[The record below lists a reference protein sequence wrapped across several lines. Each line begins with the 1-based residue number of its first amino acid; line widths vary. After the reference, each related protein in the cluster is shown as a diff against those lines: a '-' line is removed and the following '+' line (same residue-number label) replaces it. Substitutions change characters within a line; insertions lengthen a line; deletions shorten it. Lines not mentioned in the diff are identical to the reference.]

1 MAASNKKL
9 SKEVGDALN
18 GVVPG
23 GLKQVQA
30 SAPDIQKRGYTYP
43 GDGDNGAFGL
53 GNGQHGEFINRYNA
67 FHGAG
72 QGGGNFGLGGP
83 SFIPFNAG
91 LGGYSPFAGAGAS
104 LDNRNNIYHMKM
116 AMATEAYKGFG
127 VIKNVIDLMCNFAS
141 EGITINHPRKS
152 VRKFYQRWAQLVD
165 LEGRVKDILREYYKY
180 GNVFIYTTMGTM
192 NDTDYTRM
200 KNIVA
205 DNNDPADT
213 ERNKEALKQRTKKPG
228 DREIPWRYTLLN
240 PFQIFAAGSEFYGE
254 TRWVFVMDEAT
265 YQKYK
270 DAKVRDPELYDF
282 LDDTEMNLPQEF
294 KDKITSEGG
303 KNRVVRLDSKKLW
316 PLHYMKDDHEDW
328 ADPMIWPVIGDVMY
342 KNKLRAMDISV
353 CDSAIAAVTI
363 YKLGNMDKGFIAPA
377 EHLSAFAQML
387 RTPTYAMNVVWNDA
401 VSVDSTYPPVDKI
414 LGIAKYESVDK
425 DIMKGLGIPEILL
438 GGDGGN
444 YSSAFL
450 GVRTLLERLE
460 EGRREVQKWID
471 SQLRLIATAMG
482 HRDVPTVKFGQM
494 SLRDENAE
502 KQLIMGLA
510 DRGLI
515 SVEAVHE
522 VFGFE
527 TEVEAERLR
536 GEKKMAE
543 EEGIFQKHGPY
554 TDPMSDMSKEEEMKM
569 ASKQKLAE
577 QKAKPVSPNGR
588 PGGSKGIPQKKKR
601 VTKPT
606 GMASWIDVQS
616 AAAAKYEEIEKLLST
631 KVIALRGVKNWK
643 SLPQEDKDCL
653 DGLVAAVLSGVQLDD
668 VVTEELVDKLLGREL
683 TPIIPLEDT
692 KDLSM
697 ENRRQKR
704 IAAWVWN
711 VGTEE
716 SNENL

>member
-1 MAASNKKL
+1 MTTPNKKL
-9 SKEVGDALN
+9 TKEVGEALN
-18 GVVPG
+18 GFIPG
-23 GLKQVQA
+23 GLHQTQA
-30 SAPDIQKRGYTYP
+30 SAPDIQKRGHTYN

-53 GNGQHGEFINRYNA
+53 GNGQHFEFINRYNA

-72 QGGGNFGLGGP
+72 VGGGGFGLGGP

-91 LGGYSPFAGAGAS
+91 LQGYSPFAGPGCS
-104 LDNRNNIYHMKM
+104 LDNRNKIYHMKM

-127 VIKNVIDLMCNFAS
+127 IIKNVIDLMCNFAS
-141 EGITINHPRKS
+141 EGITINHPRPAI
-152 VRKFYQRWAQLVD
+152 RKFYKRWAQLVD

-192 NDTDYTRM
+192 NDSDYTRM
-200 KNIVA
+200 KTA
-205 DNNDPADT
+205 QGDNNDPADG
-213 ERNKEALKQRTKKPG
+213 ERTKEALKQRGKNPG

-240 PFQIFAAGSEFYGE
+240 PFQIFATGSEFYGE
-254 TRWVFVMDEAT
+254 TSWVFVMDENT

-270 DAKVRDPELYDF
+270 DARTKDPELYDF

-294 KDKITSEGG
+294 KDKITSDS
-303 KNRVVRLDSKKLW
+303 KNRIIKLDSKKLW

-353 CDSAIAAVTI
+353 CDSAISAVTI
-363 YKLGNMDKGFIAPA
+363 FKLGNMEKGFIAPA
-377 EHLSAFAQML
+377 EHLAAFAQML
-387 RTPTYAMNVVWNDA
+387 RTPTYAMNMVWNDA
-401 VSVDSTYPPVDKI
+401 ISVDSSYPPVDKI

-425 DIMKGLGIPEILL
+425 DIMKGLGIPEILV

-460 EGRREVQKWID
+460 EGRREVMKWID

-527 TEVEAERLR
+527 TEIEAERLKA
-536 GEKKMAE
+536 EKKLAE
-543 EEGIFQKHGPY
+543 EEGIFQKHGPF
-554 TDPMSDMSKEEEMKM
+554 TDPMSDMTKEEEMKM
-569 ASKQKLAE
+569 ASKQKIVE

-588 PGGSKGIPQKKKR
+588 PGNSKNIKQKKKR

-606 GMASWIDVQS
+606 GMAAWTDTQTV
-616 AAAAKYEEIEKLLST
+616 AAAKYEEIEKLLT
-631 KVIALRGVKNWK
+631 AKVVGLRNVKSWK
-643 SLPQEDKDCL
+643 SLNQEDKDCL
-653 DGLVAAVLSGVQLDD
+653 DGLVAAVLSGVQLNDTVND
-668 VVTEELVDKLLGREL
+668 ELVNKLLAQEL

-697 ENRRQKR
+697 ESRRQKR

-711 VGTEE
+711 VATEE
-716 SNENL
+716 ENEDL